1 MVIAIMLINIILTA
15 TPMKN
20 VAFCLHTH
28 ATHLNQKT
36 GGGGAPNIKAEPQ
49 QQELMELYTREH
61 TEEES

>member
-36 GGGGAPNIKAEPQ
+36 GGAPNIKAEPQ
-49 QQELMELYTREH
+49 QQELIELYTREH